1 MTKVQRL
8 GHCSENITA
17 RNPKV
22 LPFLVYTSCLYTFVR
37 ADLAC
42 SRLRDSRVR
51 WIEKAQTRNFSRA
64 FFFRVF
70 PTICTSLEQASADL
84 IQAEA
89 SWKLSSTSEWLM
101 FAWENVSLIIKEVTR
116 LCHTPAENQSL
127 SHMLITWERVHRPPF
142 SLQSPSSARDKKQN
156 LQGIYWPPAHGGRG
170 GEED

>member
-1 MTKVQRL
+1 MGNPLFVHRPYFRLLLDPTLGRGHANKEILRQRLKIKIGNFATKWWKIQKGTNVTRVQRL
-8 GHCSENITA
+8 GHRSENITA

-70 PTICTSLEQASADL
+70 PTIFPTICTSLFQASADL

-101 FAWENVSLIIKEVTR
+101 FAWENVSLTIKEVM
-116 LCHTPAENQSL
+116 A
-127 SHMLITWERVHRPPF
+127 
-142 SLQSPSSARDKKQN
+142 
-156 LQGIYWPPAHGGRG
+156 
-170 GEED
+170 

>member
-1 MTKVQRL
+1 MGNPLFVHRPYFRLLLDPTLERGHANKEILRQRLKIKIGNFATKWWKIQKGTNVTRVQRL
-8 GHCSENITA
+8 GHRSENITA

-101 FAWENVSLIIKEVTR
+101 FAWENVSLIIKEVM
-116 LCHTPAENQSL
+116 A
-127 SHMLITWERVHRPPF
+127 
-142 SLQSPSSARDKKQN
+142 
-156 LQGIYWPPAHGGRG
+156 
-170 GEED
+170 